1 VELLDFAVSCLRI
14 GPLGLPFV
22 MITLGAQGVQRGA
35 SDYHTPLVILLSAN
49 AANAVLEVVFVYGLD
64 WGARGCAVLCV
75 FGLDWGVRGSAWS
88 TVICQAGAGVAFA
101 IVVRRHLRPA
111 RHRR

>member
-35 SDYHTPLVILLSAN
+35 SDYHTPLVILLAAH
-49 AANAVLEVVFVYGLD
+49 AANAVLEVLFVDGLD
-64 WGARGCAVLCV
+64 G
-75 FGLDWGVRGSAWS
+75 GVRGSAWS

-111 RHRR
+111 RH